1 MSEEDYNRDFLTW
14 IAVEE
19 AIEPRGEL
27 KWGRSSVCN
36 NSCEL
41 KRGIL
46 DLLIVFIFQ
55 PAIPYSLASQKFG
68 YRSGKMNIEENELNI
83 FTVHWWVYGT
93 MLSKQMIVSFGK
105 GGNLLDRFPAW
116 FQKSGGGPMSRKS
129 GFEPFQ
135 VSANYKWSPMG
146 GSHKYSV
153 FCLYKGLRLKFE
165 LTTYVHIVQC

>member
-14 IAVEE
+14 RAVEE
-19 AIEPRGEL
+19 AIKPSGEL
-27 KWGRSSVCN
+27 KWVHSSICN

-68 YRSGKMNIEENELNI
+68 YEVNI
-83 FTVHWWVYGT
+83 FTVHWWVYI
-93 MLSKQMIVSFGK
+93 LSKQMILSFGK

-129 GFEPFQ
+129 GSKPFQ
-135 VSANYKWSPMG
+135 VSANSNGHQWEGVINIRYSACIRVCASSSYWPPM
-146 GSHKYSV
+146 YT
-153 FCLYKGLRLKFE
+153 LYNAR
-165 LTTYVHIVQC
+165 TVWRSQDCDHY

>member
-14 IAVEE
+14 RAVEE
-19 AIEPRGEL
+19 AIKPSGEL

-83 FTVHWWVYGT
+83 STVHWWVYGT
-93 MLSKQMIVSFGK
+93 MLPKQMILSFGK
-105 GGNLLDRFPAW
+105 GGNLLDSFPAW
-116 FQKSGGGPMSRKS
+116 FQKSGGGPMPRKT
-129 GFEPFQ
+129 GFEPVQ
-135 VSANYKWSPMG
+135 VSAN
-146 GSHKYSV
+146 
-153 FCLYKGLRLKFE
+153 
-165 LTTYVHIVQC
+165 